1 MVKVCL
7 RGKCKNI
14 QLSANNGQP
23 ARCLID
29 VELDH
34 NVSEE
39 YHLYDVRLLVPA
51 EFATLLEVGL
61 PLTLILEQN
70 ES

>member
-14 QLSANNGQP
+14 QLSADNGQP
-23 ARCLID
+23 SRCLID

-34 NVSEE
+34 NVSQA

-61 PLTLILEQN
+61 PLTLTLEQN
-70 ES
+70 EN

>member
-7 RGKCKNI
+7 RCKCKSI
-14 QLSANNGQP
+14 QVSANNGEP
-23 ARCLID
+23 ARCVID

-34 NVSEE
+34 NVSRE

-61 PLTLILEQN
+61 PLTLTLEQN
-70 ES
+70 

>member
-1 MVKVCL
+1 MVTIRL
-7 RGKCKNI
+7 QGKCKNI
-14 QLSANNGQP
+14 ELTPNNGEP
-23 ARCLID
+23 ARCVIR

-34 NVSEE
+34 DVPLT
-39 YHLYDVRLLVPA
+39 YHRYDFQLFVPT

-61 PLTLILEQN
+61 PISVTLEQT

>member
-1 MVKVCL
+1 VVKVCL

-14 QLSANNGQP
+14 QLSADNGQP
-23 ARCLID
+23 SRCLID

-34 NVSEE
+34 NVSQA

-61 PLTLILEQN
+61 PLTLTLEQN
-70 ES
+70 EN